1 MVKRRLGRSAI
12 EVTPIGFGAF
22 KIGRNTGVKYPQ
34 AYDLPDVDAVARLFD
49 GLLDLGINYIDT
61 APAYGLSEERV
72 GAALAGRR
80 DDLVLSTKVGET
92 FTDGRSTFDFSARGI
107 RESVQRSLRLL
118 RTETIDVVFIHSD
131 GDDIRI
137 QTRTDAVPTLTALR
151 DEGVIRAIGLSGK
164 TVEGA
169 RAALSWSDVLMVEYN
184 DRDRTHAGVI
194 AEAAERGVGIVVKKG
209 LASGRLAAEQAVRFV
224 LDTAGVSS
232 LVVGSL
238 SLDHIRDNVAVAAR
252 GCSKESEA
260 SSPP

>member
-34 AYDLPDVDAVARLFD
+34 GYDLPDDDAVARLID

-61 APAYGLSEERV
+61 APAYGLSEQRL
-72 GAALAGRR
+72 GAALGQRR
-80 DDLVLSTKVGET
+80 DEVVLSTKVGET
-92 FTDGRSTFDFSARGI
+92 FADGRSTYDFSARGI
-107 RESVQRSLRLL
+107 RESVQRSLQRL
-118 RTETIDVVFIHSD
+118 RTERIDLVLIHSD
-131 GDDIRI
+131 GDDMRI
-137 QTRTDAVPTLTALR
+137 LTQTDAVPTLRALR
-151 DEGVIRAIGLSGK
+151 DEGVVRAIGLSGK

-194 AEAAERGVGIVVKKG
+194 AEAAARGVGIVVKKG
-209 LASGRLAAEQAVRFV
+209 LASGRLAPEQAIRFV
-224 LDTAGVSS
+224 LGTAGVSS

-238 SLDHIRDNVAVAAR
+238 SLDHIRDNVAMALEV
-252 GCSKESEA
+252 
-260 SSPP
+260 

>member
-12 EVTPIGFGAF
+12 EVSPIGFGAF
-22 KIGRNTGVKYPQ
+22 KIGRNTGVKYPK
-34 AYDLPDVDAVARLFD
+34 AYDLPDGETVARLID

-61 APAYGLSEERV
+61 APAYGLSEERL
-72 GAALAGRR
+72 GAVLSGRR
-80 DDLVLSTKVGET
+80 GNLVLSTKVGET
-92 FTDGRSTFDFSARGI
+92 FSNGRSTYDFSATGI
-107 RESVQRSLRLL
+107 RESVQRSLQRL
-118 RTETIDVVFIHSD
+118 RTDMIDLVLIHSD
-131 GDDIRI
+131 GNDMRI
-137 QTRTDAVPTLTALR
+137 LGETDAVPTLTALR

-209 LASGRLAAEQAVRFV
+209 LASGRLAPEQAIRFV
-224 LDTAGVSS
+224 LGTAGVCS

-238 SLDHIRDNVAVAAR
+238 SLDHIKENVVVAA
-252 GCSKESEA
+252 GC
-260 SSPP
+260 